1 MRLRKGWTPR
11 EEKRKRG
18 NRKKRENKG
27 KREEEGEREREQ
39 RTNDK
44 HGEIRRV
51 NRERGEGR
59 RRYGDTVERRDGDG
73 AEETGTERG
82 TGRREEVE
90 EG

>member
-27 KREEEGEREREQ
+27 KREEEGEGEREQ
-39 RTNDK
+39 RINDG

-51 NRERGEGR
+51 NGERERD
-59 RRYGDTVERRDGDG
+59 GDTVGRRDGDG
-73 AEETGTERG
+73 MEERGTERG
-82 TGRREEVE
+82 TGRKEVVE